1 MFTLLWYNFKKMSK
15 FIIFFSMQKM
25 QNFKVNFEGIF
36 LNPKNYLEMDP

>member
-1 MFTLLWYNFKKMSK
+1 MLRKMSK

-25 QNFKVNFEGIF
+25 QNFKVNFEGIC